1 MSEFEPQSNKV
12 SVAKQMTEDII
23 SYCNNVPEH
32 RWPPTSEGMTAK
44 FGDAPDSVKLSMLL
58 AAENRRANREKA
70 YLIIDSITPDFFI
83 KLVIERLLPQ
93 ILD

>member
-1 MSEFEPQSNKV
+1 MSQFELQSNIV
-12 SVAKQMTEDII
+12 SVAKQLTEDII
-23 SYCNNVPEH
+23 SYGNTVPEH

-70 YLIIDSITPDFFI
+70 YLIIDSITPDFVHKI
-83 KLVIERLLPQ
+83 SNRKIVTPNP
-93 ILD
+93 

>member
-70 YLIIDSITPDFFI
+70 YLIIDSITPDFVHKI
-83 KLVIERLLPQ
+83 SNRKIVTPNL
-93 ILD
+93 